1 MADES
6 HEAFEADFSDFY
18 DKRLPEARAREI
30 EEHLAGCARCK
41 AEYERF
47 RGAVGALSGL
57 GRIAAPRDFDDHV
70 AETIHRR
77 SAGKFFG
84 RRAFG
89 DRVPFE
95 LLAVLALA
103 VVAAVYWLVRWR

>member
-1 MADES
+1 MPDES

-18 DKRLPEARAREI
+18 DRTVTEARAQEI
-30 EEHLAGCARCK
+30 EAHLASCARCK

-47 RGAVGALSGL
+47 RGAVGAVSGL
-57 GRIAAPRDFDDHV
+57 GRIAAPRDFDDQV
-70 AETIHRR
+70 ADTIRRR

-95 LLAVLALA
+95 ILAVLAL
-103 VVAAVYWLVRWR
+103 VLVAAVYWFIRAR